1 MRSQM
6 ESKVKPVLSVN
17 EKSQVFVCKK
27 NEYISWRGEKKIK
40 NDLKG
45 NNGKNEMK

>member
-27 NEYISWRGEKKIK
+27 MNIFLGEERKKIK